1 MMKNGNYGQKE
12 KKTANDIFTVI
23 DFYIQDTR
31 SSEINKDMLNL
42 IKTEYSV
49 VDMENVIRIIP
60 LFESGI
66 LFHDEYK
73 NGLWETT

>member
-49 VDMENVIRIIP
+49 IDMENVMRIIP
-60 LFESGI
+60 LFESVI
-66 LFHDEYK
+66 FQQEYVR
-73 NGLWETT
+73 LLSAS